1 MNPGAEPAD
10 TRVSPQQEP
19 RLPPGQ
25 VATDK
30 WPVLHYGS
38 VPRVDLSRWDLRIHG
53 LVERAQRWSW
63 DEFRS
68 LPRVQVRYDPSTGAG
83 PSRAKSRDEA
93 LAERL

>member
-53 LVERAQRWSW
+53 LVERPQRWSW

-68 LPRVQVRYDPSTGAG
+68 LPRVQIVG
-83 PSRAKSRDEA
+83 
-93 LAERL
+93 